1 MSEQPPEKP
10 VMSEETMHKKPRVEL
25 DATANSSSSGSDPVD
40 VAAEAERKRRK
51 VIIRALKQNILL
63 MSIKRAIERSNP
75 LNPGATIAEIKTML
89 SNQSESED
97 DTVHVG
103 NRTVHVGNGI
113 FLSPDQVCD
122 LFL

>member
-10 VMSEETMHKKPRVEL
+10 VMSEERMHKKPRVEL

-75 LNPGATIAEIKTML
+75 LYPGATIAEIKTML
-89 SNQSESED
+89 SNESESED
-97 DTVHVG
+97 DTVHG
-103 NRTVHVGNGI
+103 GRRI
-113 FLSPDQVCD
+113 ILPPDQVCD
-122 LFL
+122 FFL

>member
-10 VMSEETMHKKPRVEL
+10 VMSEERMHKKPRVEL

-63 MSIKRAIERSNP
+63 MSIKRAIERSKP
-75 LNPGATIAEIKTML
+75 LHPGATIAEIKTML

-103 NRTVHVGNGI
+103 NRI

>member
-10 VMSEETMHKKPRVEL
+10 VMTEERMHKKPRVEL

-75 LNPGATIAEIKTML
+75 AYPGACIAEIKTML
-89 SNQSESED
+89 SNESESED
-97 DTVHVG
+97 DRVADG
-103 NRTVHVGNGI
+103 RRI
-113 FLSPDQVCD
+113 ILPPDQVCD
-122 LFL
+122 FFL